1 MAKPLRNHQGGVKL
15 EFNFPRCISVIS
27 YQLSVVSELL
37 PLVYCLLPLK
47 LGDRIQFSSLC
58 YNIHHMS
65 DS

>member
-1 MAKPLRNHQGGVKL
+1 M
-15 EFNFPRCISVIS
+15 
-27 YQLSVVSELL
+27 SVVSELL
-37 PLVYCLLPLK
+37 PLVYRLLPLK